1 MSKRK
6 RPVLVIDPE
15 DLSDGRS
22 ESDSIPGDTSNTAIP
37 SRDDDASDTSSG
49 ESLPQPFQRRKGDG
63 LREADGRHNGEIGA
77 SMREVNGRL
86 KGESGD
92 GRPANDIR
100 VERKKFGYVTERIEG
115 QGGPFMAVQ
124 AAGEEST
131 TPPVEMDDLDAIA
144 AAIPCDTL
152 AAVLFLR
159 SSFPASI
166 SKVASSLP
174 PFALLSQIYTVVPHR
189 TTVDRQ
195 IEMLQKSASV
205 RVIRLMSSRSDF
217 AVLLSEDY
225 SQAVE
230 TAKEQFLQRKPS
242 DAGPLLQH
250 RTGTGTKR
258 SARSESS
265 RHKYGK
271 SESGSSQVAVF
282 DWFRDRVLPGCSDH
296 GISRQQLEKILSNGG
311 KSPITDTH
319 ICILVQAGLLGR
331 SEVVGMLQRS
341 RFGEL
346 LRSKLEARKKRTAVI
361 PIPFILRD
369 LVGQGRVTKVDSTV
383 GEVLRLCSWKR
394 YNH

>member
-174 PFALLSQIYTVVPHR
+174 SLRPALPNLHRGTAPNHCGPANRDAAEECISPSDPPH
-189 TTVDRQ
+189 V
-195 IEMLQKSASV
+195 IA
-205 RVIRLMSSRSDF
+205 IRLCGA
-217 AVLLSEDY
+217 AV
-225 SQAVE
+225 
-230 TAKEQFLQRKPS
+230 
-242 DAGPLLQH
+242 
-250 RTGTGTKR
+250 
-258 SARSESS
+258 
-265 RHKYGK
+265 
-271 SESGSSQVAVF
+271 
-282 DWFRDRVLPGCSDH
+282 
-296 GISRQQLEKILSNGG
+296 
-311 KSPITDTH
+311 
-319 ICILVQAGLLGR
+319 
-331 SEVVGMLQRS
+331 
-341 RFGEL
+341 
-346 LRSKLEARKKRTAVI
+346 
-361 PIPFILRD
+361 
-369 LVGQGRVTKVDSTV
+369 
-383 GEVLRLCSWKR
+383 
-394 YNH
+394 